1 MAKKVNL
8 TSKALETL
16 KALFSSVSL
25 GFSQFEDGE
34 GNIYQYSVLEV
45 GAEVFIATAEG
56 SEPAPDG
63 EYEVDEVTSIKV
75 EEGLITEVNKVEEEQ
90 EEVSGEEEEVVEVDV
105 LSDFKKVLSS
115 KLKRT
120 GKFSDEELAELLE
133 YEEDLEELVE
143 EVAETEEEEELL
155 GEVVSGVTNL
165 IAENKEV
172 KDEVEE
178 LKEEIEALKEGFS
191 KLASEPVKTSKKV
204 SFNSFDNDNKEG
216 KAALQGV
223 FSRITK

>member
-75 EEGLITEVNKVEEEQ
+75 EDGLITEVNKVEEEQ
-90 EEVSGEEEEVVEVDV
+90 EEVSEEEEVVEVDV
-105 LSDFKKVLSS
+105 LSDFKKALSS
-115 KLKRT
+115 KLKST

-133 YEEDLEELVE
+133 YEEELEELVE

>member
-63 EYEVDEVTSIKV
+63 EYKVDEVTSIKV
-75 EEGLITEVNKVEEEQ
+75 EDGLITEVNKEEK
-90 EEVSGEEEEVVEVDV
+90 EESEEEEVVEVDV
-105 LSDFKKVLSS
+105 LSDFKKALSS
-115 KLKRT
+115 KLKGT

-155 GEVVSGVTNL
+155 GEVVSGITNL
-165 IAENKEV
+165 ITENKEV

-216 KAALQGV
+216 KATLQSV

>member
-63 EYEVDEVTSIKV
+63 EYKVDEVTSIKV
-75 EEGLITEVNKVEEEQ
+75 EDGLITEVNKEEK
-90 EEVSGEEEEVVEVDV
+90 EESEEEEVVEVDV
-105 LSDFKKVLSS
+105 LSDFKKALSS
-115 KLKRT
+115 KLKGT

-155 GEVVSGVTNL
+155 GEVVSGITNL
-165 IAENKEV
+165 ITENEEV

-216 KAALQGV
+216 KATLQSV